1 MQFGGGDSNLVSSHG
16 CVVLGV
22 LIGYSISSGSGIL
35 LEYAGSI
42 AGANV
47 CTACCRVDCP
57 VYGQRTVDIYLGIQQ
72 IRIFAI
78 ICFAGSIPHCNKLTV
93 ASIVVRNPLVTV
105 IDIDAVATG
114 NNHFSVLRDISL
126 HTRQQSRRLVNGELT
141 AFRQVHS
148 HVVRQRQDITLGTD
162 VGACQRKI
170 QIVDLCL
177 TIHGI
182 DDTVCRSVVLLSQA
196 AGNHLKHT
204 IVSHEGNHGIVD
216 ATAGID
222 SSVHLFTGTLF
233 QCQRRFNIL
242 HIILAEWKYLISHAH
257 GSRTTTEVRDLIPL
271 VGCTTGFHGDRTGA
285 GHKAPGIQAAVFLY
299 NNGAACVQPNLTIVA
314 GHITGG

>member
-1 MQFGGGDSNLVSSHG
+1 MCSYRGSTL
-16 CVVLGV
+16 CI
-22 LIGYSISSGSGIL
+22 LISYCLSCLSARRIL
-35 LEYAGSI
+35 LDIFTCPLAGTNI
-42 AGANV
+42 

-105 IDIDAVATG
+105 IDIDAAAVG
-114 NNHFSVLRDISL
+114 NSHFSALRDIRL
-126 HTRQQSRRLVNGELT
+126 HARQQSRRLVNGKLT

-162 VGACQRKI
+162 LDACQRKS

-182 DDTVCRSVVLLSQA
+182 DDTVCRSVVLLSQT

-204 IVSHEGNHGIVD
+204 VVPHKGNHGIVD
-216 ATAGID
+216 AFAGID

-242 HIILAEWKYLISHAH
+242 HIVLTEREYFISHPH
-257 GSRTTTEVRDLIPL
+257 CS
-271 VGCTTGFHGDRTGA
+271 
-285 GHKAPGIQAAVFLY
+285 
-299 NNGAACVQPNLTIVA
+299 
-314 GHITGG
+314 

>member
-1 MQFGGGDSNLVSSHG
+1 MQLGGGDGDLMYRHSRTALR
-16 CVVLGV
+16 V
-22 LIGYSISSGSGIL
+22 LIRLGLRTGGAL
-35 LEYAGSI
+35 LVVDAGTG
-42 AGANV
+42 AGADV

-182 DDTVCRSVVLLSQA
+182 DDTVCRSVVLLSQT

-222 SSVHLFTGTLF
+222 SSVHLFTGTLL
-233 QCQRRFNIL
+233 QCQRSFNIL

-257 GSRTTTEVRDLIPL
+257 GSSTTTEVRDLIPL

-285 GHKAPGIQAAVFLY
+285 GHKAPGIQATAILY